1 MSGSAPLTPLT
12 LLGTDAPACEGDACL
27 VPDAA
32 SVEVVG
38 SSPAPPTDR

>member
-1 MSGSAPLTPLT
+1 MTGSLSPAPLT
-12 LLGTDAPACEGDACL
+12 LLGADAPACEGDACL